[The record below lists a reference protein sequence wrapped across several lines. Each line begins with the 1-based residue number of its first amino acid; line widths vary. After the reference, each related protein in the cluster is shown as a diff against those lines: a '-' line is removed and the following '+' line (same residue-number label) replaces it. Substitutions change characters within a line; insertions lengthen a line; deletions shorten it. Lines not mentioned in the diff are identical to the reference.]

1 MDKSEFKPLVD
12 TVEKTSDDSVTPALG
27 GCMEE
32 KADAPPQ
39 GPAEGADIPAAAVTL
54 FIAFGSLVA
63 MACRS

>member
-1 MDKSEFKPLVD
+1 MD

-27 GCMEE
+27 GYLAE
-32 KADAPPQ
+32 KAEGPQQ

-63 MACRS
+63 MAWQS